1 MDSELAK
8 GLCCYCFCMW
18 ERAGDESSWAG
29 VFVNLK
35 LPLNISRSATD
46 KYTCADMYA
55 IWHVAIMLT
64 KKLRFVL
71 LSSAQKFI
79 YYTIPYYYYY
89 TIPYYS
95 QNYVKLFA
103 HH

>member
-18 ERAGDESSWAG
+18 ERVGDESSWAG
-29 VFVNLK
+29 VFVSLK
-35 LPLNISRSATD
+35 LPLNISRSPTD
-46 KYTCADMYA
+46 KYTCADMHA

-64 KKLRFVL
+64 KLRFVL
-71 LSSAQKFI
+71 LSSGQKFI
-79 YYTIPYYYYY
+79 YYA
-89 TIPYYS
+89 IPYYS
-95 QNYVKLFA
+95 QNYAEKVKLFA